1 MTMHYTISGTVFEL
15 PPRRL
20 NPAPRG
26 SPKKVLARA
35 VMWGG
40 GYVHLPKGFLHTTKY
55 AHVNDLDI

>member
-1 MTMHYTISGTVFEL
+1 MTMQYTIPGTALEL
-15 PPRRL
+15 PQWL

-40 GYVHLPKGFLHTTKY
+40 YVHLPKGFSHPLSTRM
-55 AHVNDLDI
+55 

>member
-1 MTMHYTISGTVFEL
+1 MTMQCTIPGKVLEL
-15 PPRRL
+15 PRWL

-40 GYVHLPKGFLHTTKY
+40 YVHLPKGFLHTTEY

>member
-1 MTMHYTISGTVFEL
+1 MTMQYTIPGKVLEL
-15 PPRRL
+15 PRWL

-40 GYVHLPKGFLHTTKY
+40 YIHLPKGFLHTTEY
-55 AHVNDLDI
+55 AQ

>member
-1 MTMHYTISGTVFEL
+1 MTMQYTIPGTVFEL
-15 PPRRL
+15 PRWL

-40 GYVHLPKGFLHTTKY
+40 YVHLPKGFFAPTEY

>member
-15 PPRRL
+15 PRRL

-40 GYVHLPKGFLHTTKY
+40 YVHLPKGFLHTTKY